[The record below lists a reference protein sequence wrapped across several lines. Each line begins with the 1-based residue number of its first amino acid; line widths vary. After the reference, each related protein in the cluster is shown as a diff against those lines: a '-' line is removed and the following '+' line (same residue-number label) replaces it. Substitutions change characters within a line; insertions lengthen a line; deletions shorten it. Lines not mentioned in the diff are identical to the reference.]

1 MNGYRGGIS
10 RPWREG
16 RKRFVDH
23 VRYKFKA
30 CGSGETLNQ
39 AKIREGG
46 WILVFMTD
54 FFFFLV
60 FFFFKELGI
69 RTRKFLKTK
78 TFPEH

>member
-1 MNGYRGGIS
+1 MVTGEAFQDPGGKD
-10 RPWREG
+10 G
-16 RKRFVDH
+16 RDLLTH